1 MGVLEGKIAIVTGA
15 SSGIGAGIA
24 EMFVAEGAS
33 VVMAARR
40 MDRLE
45 ERAKK
50 LGPKSLAVKTDVT
63 KETDVLALFQAAIKT
78 FGVPHI
84 LVNNAGFADH
94 TPTDE
99 LSFERWNEIVAT
111 NLSSVFLC
119 SREAL
124 RCMKPL
130 RRGRI
135 ITIGSISAEMP
146 RPHAIG
152 YAATKGAIHSMNHAL
167 ALDARDFGI
176 TASVLHPGST
186 VSELSPGMRERP
198 KNTTMATE
206 DVARAITLMASLPN
220 ETNVFELTMLPVNQ
234 PYLGRS

>member
-1 MGVLEGKIAIVTGA
+1 MGSLDGKIAIVTGA

-33 VVMAARR
+33 VAMAARR
-40 MDRLE
+40 TERLD
-45 ERAKK
+45 ERARR
-50 LGPKSLAVKTDVT
+50 LGPKSLAVRTDVT
-63 KETDVLALFQAAIKT
+63 VEADIIALFDATEKA

-84 LVNNAGFADH
+84 VVNCAGYADH

-99 LSFERWNEIVAT
+99 LTFEAWNKIIAT

-119 SREAL
+119 GREAL
-124 RCMKPL
+124 RRMKPL

-146 RPHAIG
+146 RPNAIG
-152 YAATKGAIHSMNHAL
+152 YAASKGAIHSMNHSF
-167 ALDARDFGI
+167 ALDARPFNI
-176 TASVLHPGST
+176 TASVLHPGAT
-186 VSELSPGMRERP
+186 VSELSPGMEKRP
-198 KNTTMATE
+198 ASNTMPTE

-220 ETNVFELTMLPVNQ
+220 ETNIFELTMLPVDQ

>member
-1 MGVLEGKIAIVTGA
+1 MGTLDGKIAIVTGA

-33 VVMAARR
+33 VAMAARR
-40 MDRLE
+40 TERLD
-45 ERAKK
+45 ERAKR
-50 LGPKSLAVKTDVT
+50 LGQKSIAVRTDVT
-63 KETDVLALFQAAIKT
+63 QEADIIALFDATEKA

-84 LVNNAGFADH
+84 VVNCAGYADH

-99 LSFERWNEIVAT
+99 LSFEAWNKIIAT

-119 SREAL
+119 AREAL
-124 RCMKPL
+124 RRMKPL

-146 RPHAIG
+146 RPNAIG
-152 YAATKGAIHSMNHAL
+152 YAASKGAIHSMNHSL
-167 ALDARDFGI
+167 ALDARPFNI

-186 VSELSPGMRERP
+186 VSELSPGMDQRP
-198 KNTTMATE
+198 KSNTMATE

-220 ETNVFELTMLPVNQ
+220 ETNVFELTMLPVDQ

>member
-1 MGVLEGKIAIVTGA
+1 MGTLDGKIAIVTGA

-33 VVMAARR
+33 VAMAARR
-40 MDRLE
+40 TDRLE
-45 ERAKK
+45 ERAKR
-50 LGPKSLAVKTDVT
+50 LGPKSLAVRTDVT
-63 KETDVLALFQAAIKT
+63 QEADVIALFNATEKA
-78 FGVPHI
+78 FGIPHI
-84 LVNNAGFADH
+84 LVNCAGFADH

-99 LSFERWNEIVAT
+99 LSFEAWNKIVAT

-119 SREAL
+119 AREAL
-124 RCMKPL
+124 RRMKPL

-146 RPHAIG
+146 RPNAIG
-152 YAATKGAIHSMNHAL
+152 YAATKGAIHSMNHSL
-167 ALDARDFGI
+167 ALDARPFGI

-186 VSELSPGMRERP
+186 VSELSPGMEKRP
-198 KNTTMATE
+198 KSNTMATE

-220 ETNVFELTMLPVNQ
+220 ETNILELTMLPVDQ

>member
-1 MGVLEGKIAIVTGA
+1 MGMLDGKIAIVTGA

-24 EMFVAEGAS
+24 DIFAREGAS
-33 VVMAARR
+33 VALAARR
-40 MDRLE
+40 TERLE
-45 ERAKK
+45 ENARKFGAKA
-50 LGPKSLAVKTDVT
+50 LAVRTDVT
-63 KETDVLALFQAAIKT
+63 QESDVIALFDATERA

-84 LVNNAGFADH
+84 VVNCAGFADH

-99 LSFERWNEIVAT
+99 LSFEAWNRIVAT

-119 SREAL
+119 AREAL
-124 RCMKPL
+124 RRMKPL

-152 YAATKGAIHSMNHAL
+152 YAATKGAIHSMNHSL

-176 TASVLHPGST
+176 TASVLHPGAT
-186 VSELSPGMRERP
+186 VSELSKNMEARP
-198 KNTTMATE
+198 KNVTMATE
-206 DVARAITLMASLPN
+206 DVARAALLMAALPN
-220 ETNVFELTMLPVNQ
+220 ETNIFELTMLPVNQ